1 MFSGMLIERKSIK
14 FSYKEDVMLTFLLV
28 LVLVFAL
35 VDLLVLLVIEPLA
48 TKEKIKKARQSAYQE
63 RVIPTMGFVGATMY
77 DGGIKKEKDKDSSEK
92 KSS

>member
-28 LVLVFAL
+28 LVLVFIA
-35 VDLLVLLVIEPLA
+35 VDLLVLLVIEPIA
-48 TKEKIKKARQSAYQE
+48 SKAKAKKMRQIAFRNS
-63 RVIPTMGFVGATMY
+63 VIPSMDFVGATMY
-77 DGGIKKEKDKDSSEK
+77 DGGIKKEKEKDSNEK